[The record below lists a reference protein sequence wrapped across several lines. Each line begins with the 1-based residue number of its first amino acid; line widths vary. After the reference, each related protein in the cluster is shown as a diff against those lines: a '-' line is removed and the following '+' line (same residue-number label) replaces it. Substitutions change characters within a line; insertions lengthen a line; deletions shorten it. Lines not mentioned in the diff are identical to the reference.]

1 MEGKAGPRG
10 TFTFF
15 DTNIT
20 SLLSALAA
28 TSHSSSLKTSFK
40 LAKAEAWC
48 KKQQVDFSLC

>member
-10 TFTFF
+10 TLTFF

-20 SLLSALAA
+20 TLLFALAA

-40 LAKAEAWC
+40 LAKAEA
-48 KKQQVDFSLC
+48 